1 MRVVDK
7 EVFEHQVWCSG
18 LLHIPQSCLLGVR
31 TLVQNGNCILLE
43 CFSRVKKRGSRSALE
58 RNHENK
64 LDPVELN
71 WFIAKS
77 AWAVCAH

>member
-43 CFSRVKKRGSRSALE
+43 CFSRVKKGGLGQHWKETMKISWT
-58 RNHENK
+58 
-64 LDPVELN
+64 P
-71 WFIAKS
+71 
-77 AWAVCAH
+77 